1 MQGRIH
7 VVSRPGEGATF
18 HVNIPDLEPA
28 AVVTVGVE
36 EKRVD
41 FDRLPILTMLVVDD
55 VEWNLEVAQGYL
67 RDSHHRVTVAHDG
80 VEGVE
85 RARELRPDVVL
96 MDLRM
101 PRMNGFDALE
111 AIRADTALAGTRV
124 IAVTASSLAGEAGP
138 QHSPFDGF
146 LRKPYTPLELFAVL
160 NGLFRHDDAQAGEN
174 PASAQQTD
182 TPDSDERR
190 VSARNE
196 WRSVRGAPLQ
206 ALRTRMRMREIGEF
220 SKRLLE
226 LADDLHAP
234 ALQAEARRLQLAMQR
249 FDVNQVKIVLD
260 RLAHWHEE
268 DGDAE

>member
-1 MQGRIH
+1 
-7 VVSRPGEGATF
+7 
-18 HVNIPDLEPA
+18 
-28 AVVTVGVE
+28 
-36 EKRVD
+36 
-41 FDRLPILTMLVVDD
+41 MLVVDD

-67 RDSHHRVTVAHDG
+67 RDSHHQVMVAHDG
-80 VEGVE
+80 IEGVE
-85 RARELRPDVVL
+85 RARQLRPDVVL

-111 AIRADTALAGTRV
+111 AIRADTALDGTRV

-138 QHSPFDGF
+138 QHAPFDGF

-160 NGLFRHDDAQAGEN
+160 DGLFGHDEARGRKAAAPEQRTE
-174 PASAQQTD
+174 

-190 VSARNE
+190 RSARDE
-196 WRSVRGAPLQ
+196 WRSVRGEPLQ

-268 DGDAE
+268 DSDAE